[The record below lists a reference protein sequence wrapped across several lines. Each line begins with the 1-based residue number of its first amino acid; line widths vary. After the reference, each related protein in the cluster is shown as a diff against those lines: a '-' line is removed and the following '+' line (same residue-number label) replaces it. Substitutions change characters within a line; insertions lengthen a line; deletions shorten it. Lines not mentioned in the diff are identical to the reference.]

1 MHQYAMSEYTCTT
14 AVLHIELDKT
24 SIWYQKEGG
33 RKNIYNKAEKK
44 YTTNSHLDEKHKI
57 CLANLSYYVKMLDY
71 LCYLSQM

>member
-33 RKNIYNKAEKK
+33 RKKIYNKAEKK
-44 YTTNSHLDEKHKI
+44 WQILTWMKNIKSVWQTFHI
-57 CLANLSYYVKMLDY
+57 MLK
-71 LCYLSQM
+71 C

>member
-33 RKNIYNKAEKK
+33 RKK
-44 YTTNSHLDEKHKI
+44 YTTRQKKNVQQILTWMKNIKSV
-57 CLANLSYYVKMLDY
+57 SYYVKMLDD